1 MKPAERAPYSAIGD
15 RPKLTLPG
23 GGRMIVW
30 PLMSLELWDIDRAM
44 ARTVLP
50 PPQHG
55 RMLPDIPNWSW
66 HEYGMRV
73 GFWRLRRLF
82 DERGIRA
89 TVTLNGRVCEAY
101 PRVLEACLESG
112 WEFNAHGWDQRP
124 MHEVE
129 DQPGNI
135 RRTADAIEGFAGRR
149 PRGWFGPG
157 LTETFETLD
166 FLAEAGFE
174 YVGDWAFD
182 DQPVRLRTARGH
194 VTALPYN
201 FEIHD
206 IVISMIQNLP
216 SETYRDRAIDH
227 FETIHAESAESVRV
241 MSFAVHPYIS
251 GVPHR
256 IRYIRETLDH
266 FASRP
271 GVVFMTGEE
280 ILDWHDGQLAARSG
294 GA

>member
-1 MKPAERAPYSAIGD
+1 MRPAERAPFSAIVD
-15 RPKLTLPG
+15 RPRLTLPD
-23 GGRMIVW
+23 GGRMILW

-50 PPQHG
+50 PPQH
-55 RMLPDIPNWSW
+55 RQTLPDIPNWSW

-73 GFWRLRRLF
+73 GFWRLRRLL
-82 DERGIRA
+82 DERGVRA
-89 TVTLNGRVCEAY
+89 TVTLNGRVCGAY

-112 WEFNAHGWDQRP
+112 WEFNAHGWEQRP

-129 DQPGNI
+129 DQRAEI
-135 RRTADAIEGFAGRR
+135 RRTADAIKAFAGRR

-157 LTETFETLD
+157 LTETLDTLD
-166 FLAEAGFE
+166 HLAEAGFE

-182 DQPVRLRTARGH
+182 DQPVRLETRHGGI
-194 VTALPYN
+194 TALPYN
-201 FEIHD
+201 FEVHD
-206 IVISMIQNLP
+206 IVVSMIQNLP
-216 SETYRDRAIDH
+216 SPAWRDRAIDQ
-227 FETIHAESAESVRV
+227 FDTIHEESADSVRV

-256 IRYIRETLDH
+256 VRYIREALDH
-266 FASRP
+266 FMSRP

-280 ILDWHDGQLAARSG
+280 ILDWFNAETAAAG
-294 GA
+294 GP